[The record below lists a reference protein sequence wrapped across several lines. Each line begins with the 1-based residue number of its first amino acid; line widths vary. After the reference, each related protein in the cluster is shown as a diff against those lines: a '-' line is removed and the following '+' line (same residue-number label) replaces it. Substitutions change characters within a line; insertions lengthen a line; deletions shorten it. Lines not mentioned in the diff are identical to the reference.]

1 MLPSIAIVGRPNVG
15 KSTLFNRLVGQRV
28 ALVDDTPGVT
38 RDRREGEG
46 KLGDL
51 KFRIFDTAGFEEAG
65 AESLAGRMRA
75 QTESAIADAD
85 AILFLVDARAGLL
98 PDDKVFAQIV
108 RKSGKPAVVVANKS
122 EGKAGAAGALEAYA
136 LGLGEPVNIS
146 AEHGEGM
153 GELYDALVALLPEKE
168 KAPEFDEDG
177 EDGAEEKTE
186 AEKPADTIRVAVVGR
201 PNAGKSTLI
210 NKLIGEDRLV
220 TGPEP
225 GITRDSIEVKFE
237 YGGRKFEMLDT
248 AGMRKRAKVQAKLEK
263 LSVGDTLRAI
273 RFAEVVV
280 LLLDATMPFEE
291 QDLRIADLVMREG
304 RGLVIGMNKRDLAA
318 PEMTMGKT
326 LREEADHWLPQAK
339 GMPIVAMSGMHGD
352 NLDKLMKAVV
362 ETYEVWNKRV
372 STSTINR
379 FLERALSQ
387 NPPPAVSGARIKLRY
402 MTQAKARPPTFVLF
416 GTRTDALPE
425 SYMRYLVNGVREA
438 FEMPGVP
445 IRFTFREPENPFK
458 KKMLKKNDRG
468 KRKKKNRK

>member
-1 MLPSIAIVGRPNVG
+1 MLPSVAIVGRPNVG
-15 KSTLFNRLVGQRV
+15 KSTLFNRLVGQRL

-38 RDRREGEG
+38 RDRREGEA

-51 KFRIFDTAGFEEAG
+51 KFRVFDTAGFEEAG

-85 AILFLVDARAGLL
+85 AILFMVDAKAGLL

-108 RKSGKPAVVVANKS
+108 RKSGKPAIVLANKS
-122 EGKAGAAGALEAYA
+122 EGRAGAAGALEAYA
-136 LGLGEPVNIS
+136 LGLGDPVNIA

-153 GELYDALVALLPEKE
+153 GELYDALAALLPEPAEEADERDEADEESE
-168 KAPEFDEDG
+168 KAP
-177 EDGAEEKTE
+177 
-186 AEKPADTIRVAVVGR
+186 DTIRVAVVGR

-210 NKLIGEDRLV
+210 NKLLGEDRLV

-248 AGMRKRAKVQAKLEK
+248 AGMRKRAKVQEKLEK
-263 LSVGDTLRAI
+263 LSVGDSLRAI
-273 RFAEVVV
+273 RFAEVVI
-280 LLLDATMPFEE
+280 LLMDATMPFEE

-339 GMPIVAMSGMHGD
+339 GMPIIALSGMHGD

-362 ETYEVWNKRV
+362 GTYEVWNRRV

-379 FLERALSQ
+379 FLERALSM

-402 MTQAKARPPTFVLF
+402 MTQAKARPPSFVLF
-416 GTRTDALPE
+416 GTRIDALPE

-445 IRFTFREPENPFK
+445 IRFTFRAPENPFK
-458 KKMLKKNDRG
+458 KKMEKKDARG

>member
-1 MLPSIAIVGRPNVG
+1 MLPSVAIVGRPNVG

-38 RDRREGEG
+38 RDRREGEA

-75 QTESAIADAD
+75 QTESAITDAD
-85 AILFLVDARAGLL
+85 AVLFLVDAKAGLL

-122 EGKAGAAGALEAYA
+122 EGKAGASGALEAYA
-136 LGLGEPVNIS
+136 LGLGDPVSIS
-146 AEHGEGM
+146 AEHGEGLS
-153 GELYDALVALLPEKE
+153 ELYDALSELLPKKKKREWD
-168 KAPEFDEDG
+168 DEDG
-177 EDGAEEKTE
+177 DAPS
-186 AEKPADTIRVAVVGR
+186 EKPADTIRVAVVGR

-237 YGGRKFEMLDT
+237 YGGRKFEILDT
-248 AGMRKRAKVQAKLEK
+248 AGMRKRAKVQEKLEK
-263 LSVGDTLRAI
+263 LSVGDSLRAI

-280 LLLDATMPFEE
+280 LLMDATMPFEE

-304 RGLVIGMNKRDLAA
+304 RALVIGMNKRDLAA
-318 PEMTMGKT
+318 PAMTMGKT

-339 GMPIVAMSGMHGD
+339 GMPIIAMSGMHGD

-372 STSTINR
+372 STSIINR
-379 FLERALSQ
+379 FLERALSM

-402 MTQAKARPPTFVLF
+402 MTQAKARPPSFVLF
-416 GTRTDALPE
+416 GTRIDALPE

-445 IRFTFREPENPFK
+445 IRFTFRAPENPFK
-458 KKMLKKNDRG
+458 KKMEKKDARG
-468 KRKKKNRK
+468 KRKKINRK